1 VITVMELS
9 YDEIRRIHRLE
20 KNNSK
25 LVELEEDFLESL
37 IAFLK
42 EEKKDYLNSL
52 KEMNFSRDRD
62 FINLKKMIEEVFS
75 LREKKVLGMALIA
88 SRTDEFDE
96 KNMFLE
102 ERKFFR
108 TLLALMKKNRE
119 ALQETFLV
127 GSQKKEEKK
136 VKKEEIVS
144 VKILSDVPSFIGT
157 DMKEYGPYKKNEV
170 IEIPSKIAKLFVL
183 RKLGVKEEKE

>member
-1 VITVMELS
+1 MELS

-20 KNNSK
+20 RNTSK
-25 LVELEEDFLESL
+25 LAELEEDFLESL

-42 EEKKDYLNSL
+42 GEKKDYLDSL

-62 FINLKKMIEEVFS
+62 FINLKKMIEEIFS

-88 SRTDEFDE
+88 SRTNEFDE
-96 KNMFLE
+96 KNMFSE
-102 ERKFFR
+102 EKKFFR
-108 TLLALMKKNRE
+108 SLLALMKKNRE

-127 GSQKKEEKK
+127 GSEKKEEKK
-136 VKKEEIVS
+136 SKKEGNVS

-170 IEIPSKIAKLFVL
+170 IQLPSKIAKLFAS